1 MMTVTV
7 DVINNDAL
15 DLLRAMEAIHF
26 IHLET
31 PVESAIPEAPIRQR
45 LTERQ
50 REAIEKCWGI
60 AKGVLSSDE
69 ILEWRREDK
78 ALEEAKYQR
87 LYGSE
92 GGGSD

>member
-1 MMTVTV
+1 MTVTV

-15 DLLRAMEAIHF
+15 NLLWAMEAINF

-31 PVESAIPEAPIRQR
+31 PVESVVSETPVRQR

-50 REAIEKCWGI
+50 REAIEKCRGI

-78 ALEEAKYQR
+78 ALGEAKYRR
-87 LYGSE
+87 LYSE
-92 GGGSD
+92 D